1 MAHTYNYANVM
12 VALQEL
18 KELGFSTDFNIDNS
32 EFKNAPHNFE
42 IVHIYRHEGDSSAD
56 DEAIVYG
63 ICSKSGQIKGVFVS
77 GFSANSECESARFLK
92 GLTIK
97 ARKGGL

>member
-1 MAHTYNYANVM
+1 MAHTYNYGSVLF
-12 VALQEL
+12 ALQEL
-18 KELGFSTDFNIDNS
+18 KELGFSDDFNLDNS
-32 EFKNAPHNFE
+32 EFKNEPHNFE

-56 DEAIVYG
+56 DEAVVYG
-63 ICSKSGQIKGVFVS
+63 IRSKNGRKGVFVS
-77 GFSANSECESARFLK
+77 GYSANSECESARFLK

>member
-1 MAHTYNYANVM
+1 MAHTYNYASVM
-12 VALQEL
+12 FALQEL
-18 KELGFSTDFNIDNS
+18 KELGFKDDFNLDNS
-32 EFKNAPHNFE
+32 EFKTEPHNFE

-63 ICSKSGQIKGVFVS
+63 ITSKSGKKGVFVS